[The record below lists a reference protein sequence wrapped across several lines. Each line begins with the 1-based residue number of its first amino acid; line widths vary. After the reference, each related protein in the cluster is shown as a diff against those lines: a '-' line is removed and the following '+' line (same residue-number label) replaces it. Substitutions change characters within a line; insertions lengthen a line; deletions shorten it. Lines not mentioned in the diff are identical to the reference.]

1 MTMGF
6 GSLVATWRY
15 VSPRYTPTIPACT
28 KQPQSNIL
36 LRPLSPA
43 PPLLQSL
50 VPFSLSLLLT
60 LLSLS
65 HLACSLTHLSLPQ
78 RPEVLD
84 LVCTAISAG
93 IFNDLGSSSNV
104 DACIITASHTE
115 MLCNI
120 VRPNERVQKERMY
133 RFRRDACRMP
143 RAPRCC

>member
-1 MTMGF
+1 MGS
-6 GSLVATWRY
+6 GSLAATWRY

-28 KQPQSNIL
+28 KQPQSNIPL
-36 LRPLSPA
+36 CPSPLPRPFSKALSH
-43 PPLLQSL
+43 
-50 VPFSLSLLLT
+50 SLSLLLT

-78 RPEVLD
+78 HPEVLD
-84 LVCTAISAG
+84 LICMAISAG

-120 VRPNERVQKERMY
+120 VRPN
-133 RFRRDACRMP
+133 
-143 RAPRCC
+143 